1 MKTLTVTSA
10 PYQRFRTELEDRL
23 VEITLRYGSAR
34 DRWTFDLSEGGVPIV
49 SGQRLVGGTDLLR
62 GHAPRLGGLFIVP
75 KDTTGVDLID
85 PNGENF
91 PRDFEFIAATEDEV
105 TSLASAV

>member
-10 PYQRFRTELEDRL
+10 PFQRFRVELEDRL

-34 DRWTFDLSEGGVPIV
+34 DRWTFDLSEVGVAIV
-49 SGQRLVGGTDLLR
+49 TGQRFVGGTNLLR
-62 GHAPRLGGLFIVP
+62 GHATRLGGLLVVP
-75 KDTTGVDLID
+75 KDTTDVDLVD

-91 PRDFEFIAATEDEV
+91 PRDFEFIAVTEEEV